1 MSQPSGETP
10 CGWWKGTRKQRRG
23 SKGNRF
29 PHAADNCR
37 IRGPL
42 TRPEMARVPDRQIL
56 HRELV
61 GGYIKIDGERMRH
74 REIGPGHRRISNFG
88 WSTTSCRHQ
97 YSESDTQVFQFHGQ
111 PSFAPS
117 FVAKE
122 LEFERFVGT
131 GSPRTARAIAVSSRP
146 TMSSS
151 SASVTMVG
159 GHMRA

>member
-1 MSQPSGETP
+1 MKHRVA
-10 CGWWKGTRKQRRG
+10 GWGGIRKRRRG
-23 SKGNRF
+23 SKGNRS
-29 PHAADNCR
+29 PHAADDSS
-37 IRGPL
+37 IRGRL
-42 TRPEMARVPDRQIL
+42 IRPEMARKPDSQVL
-56 HRELV
+56 HGELV
-61 GGYIKIDGERMRH
+61 GGYIKIDGERMRN
-74 REIGPGHRRISNFG
+74 REIGPGHCRIGNFR
-88 WSTTSCRHQ
+88 WFTTSCHHQ